1 MSNVNKARAIL
12 FAAIIAAPLANIDAQ
27 ASGQQL
33 AEDFRVVT
41 TMAGAN
47 DTAYITGHAVG
58 DATRLRIEVNTTGVG
73 SQVSPLNAN
82 GPVSMIVSD
91 SGKTITYLD
100 SQRST
105 YLRVRPAD
113 MIQNMQQ
120 MGGMTMQFSETTANV
135 DSLGAGPT
143 LLGHPTSRYRVNTG
157 MTMNM
162 SAMGQSQ
169 SMKFSSST
177 EYLFARDVNGAL
189 NPFASLSGGDMVNM
203 FGSANKDFADK
214 MRAVQAKLPKGTP
227 LRATSTA
234 TMSAQGDTRTT
245 STVAEVTSLK
255 WVPADKNAF
264 EIPATYKET
273 QLPSMGAMGGG
284 APPPR

>member
-1 MSNVNKARAIL
+1 M
-12 FAAIIAAPLANIDAQ
+12 P
-27 ASGQQL
+27 G
-33 AEDFRVVT
+33 
-41 TMAGAN
+41 AG

-58 DATRLRIEVNTTGVG
+58 DATRLRIEVNTTGAG
-73 SQVSPLNAN
+73 SQVSPLSAS

-100 SQRST
+100 AQRST
-105 YLRVRPAD
+105 YMRVRPAD

-120 MGGMTMQFSETTANV
+120 MGGMTMQFTETTASV
-135 DSLGAGPT
+135 DSLGAGPAV
-143 LLGHPTSRYRVNTG
+143 LGHPTSRYRVNTG

-169 SMKFSSST
+169 SMKFSSTT

-203 FGSANKDFADK
+203 FGSANKDFAEK
-214 MRAVQAKLPKGTP
+214 MRAAQAKLPKGTP
-227 LRATSTA
+227 LRATSSA
-234 TMSAQGDTRTT
+234 TMSAMGDTRTT

-255 WVPADKNAF
+255 WVPADKTAF
-264 EIPATYKET
+264 EIPATYKEA
-273 QLPSMGAMGGG
+273 QLPSMGAMGSG

>member
-1 MSNVNKARAIL
+1 MSHTKARAFL
-12 FAAIIAAPLANIDAQ
+12 FAAISVAPWANVRAQ
-27 ASGQQL
+27 AAGQQL

-58 DATRLRIEVNTTGVG
+58 DATRLRIEVNTSGVG
-73 SQVSPLNAN
+73 SQVSPLSAS

-120 MGGMTMQFSETTANV
+120 MGGMTMQFSETAASV
-135 DSLGAGPT
+135 DSLGTGPT

-169 SMKFSSST
+169 SMKFSSTT

-189 NPFASLSGGDMVNM
+189 NPFTSLSGGDMVNM

-227 LRATSTA
+227 LRASSTA
-234 TMSAQGDTRTT
+234 TISAQGETRTT
-245 STVAEVTSLK
+245 NTVAEVTSLK
-255 WVPADKNAF
+255 WVPADRSAF
-264 EIPATYKET
+264 VIPSTYKET
-273 QLPSMGAMGGG
+273 QVPSMGAMGSG

>member
-1 MSNVNKARAIL
+1 MSHTKARAL
-12 FAAIIAAPLANIDAQ
+12 LCAAIVVAPLANVRAQ
-27 ASGQQL
+27 AAGQQL

-58 DATRLRIEVNTTGVG
+58 DATRFRIEVNTTGVG
-73 SQVSPLNAN
+73 AQVSPLNAN
-82 GPVSMIVSD
+82 GPVTMIVSD
-91 SGKTITYLD
+91 TGKTITYLD

-105 YLRVRPAD
+105 YLRVRPVD

-169 SMKFSSST
+169 SMKFSSTT

-189 NPFASLSGGDMVNM
+189 NPFTSLSGGDMVNM

-227 LRATSTA
+227 LRASSRA
-234 TMSAQGDTRTT
+234 TISAPGETRTT
-245 STVAEVTSLK
+245 NTVAEVTSLK
-255 WVPADKNAF
+255 WVPADRTAF
-264 EIPATYKET
+264 EIPSTYKET
-273 QLPSMGAMGGG
+273 QVPSRAAIGSGS
-284 APPPR
+284 PPPR